1 MTYLVL
7 IVIANPAGWL
17 QQGVKRSPT
26 RGTRTGSIRSHTR
39 RGQLRNPPTNYA
51 SLPMTTLF
59 SSSLRTQGWF
69 VGKAV
74 KQSPAR
80 EAAATATSMRY
91 IYWRGWLRSPC
102 TSIASL
108 PMTYFCFFVIAN
120 LVGWPQR
127 CVKRSPTRGTRTG
140 SIPSHTRGGQLR
152 NRPTN
157 YASLAVT
164 IIFAVFVIPTPS
176 IFAKMVPLAMTI
188 RFYFV
193 ISTPSIFT
201 KMCLCAMTI
210 LFFIKSS

>member
-1 MTYLVL
+1 MTYFCSFVIANPVCWLRQGVKRSPARGTRTGSIPSYTREGQLRNPPTKHASLPMTYLVL

-140 SIPSHTRGGQLR
+140 SIPSHTRGGA
-152 NRPTN
+152 
-157 YASLAVT
+157 AS
-164 IIFAVFVIPTPS
+164 
-176 IFAKMVPLAMTI
+176 
-188 RFYFV
+188 
-193 ISTPSIFT
+193 
-201 KMCLCAMTI
+201 
-210 LFFIKSS
+210 

>member
-1 MTYLVL
+1 
-7 IVIANPAGWL
+7 
-17 QQGVKRSPT
+17 
-26 RGTRTGSIRSHTR
+26 
-39 RGQLRNPPTNYA
+39 
-51 SLPMTTLF
+51 MTTLF
-59 SSSLRTQGWF
+59 LSSLRTQRWF
-69 VGKAV
+69 AGLAV
-74 KQSPAR
+74 KPSPAQ
-80 EAAATATSMRY
+80 EAVAKSMRY
-91 IYWRGWLRSPC
+91 ITWRGWLRSPC

-108 PMTYFCFFVIAN
+108 PMTYFCSFVIAN
-120 LVGWPQR
+120 LVGRPQR

-193 ISTPSIFT
+193 ISNPCIFV
-201 KMCLCAMTI
+201 KMVPLAMTT
-210 LFFIKSS
+210 FFLSQTIISKPHVVPRWGYSVTRLMGWATHNPVP